1 MKNLFFSLLAM
12 SLLSTT
18 AFAGGV
24 KPARK
29 EHHKTTCPANCPR
42 KDCPKTA
49 DCPVPGCI
57 CK

>member
-1 MKNLFFSLLAM
+1 MKNLIFSLLAM

-18 AFAGGV
+18 AFAGGIKTV
-24 KPARK
+24 KK
-29 EHHKTTCPANCPR
+29 EHHKTTCPANCNK

-49 DCPVPGCI
+49 DCPIPGCV

>member
-18 AFAGGV
+18 AFAGEGKTV
-24 KPARK
+24 RK
-29 EHHKTTCPANCPR
+29 EHHKTTCPANCSR
-42 KDCPKTA
+42 KGCPKTA
-49 DCPVPGCI
+49 DCPVPGCV